1 MRVKYCGIRDEA
13 GLRSAVAA
21 GADAVGFQVGQLYYG
36 KSFILP
42 STAGR
47 LAEML
52 PPMVMPFLVTH
63 YTDYFEIAELVERSE
78 IRNLE
83 LHFNR
88 PEILGKLRDM
98 VGRSAKI
105 TVTLYPD
112 PTGYLELPVEL
123 YAVAD
128 AIMVDPFHT
137 SVAAR
142 TPDLNPDWNF
152 LRAFREKLALPLI
165 LSGPVPPAQAEAIGA
180 FAVNQVGD

>member
-1 MRVKYCGIRDEA
+1 MSPPIPNLPQPETRLPNPYWSPVVHRLTPYVPGEQPKLDKLVKLNTNENPYPPSPRALEAIRDEL
-13 GLRSAVAA
+13 GED
-21 GADAVGFQVGQLYYG
+21 AD
-36 KSFILP
+36 
-42 STAGR
+42 R
-47 LAEML
+47 L
-52 PPMVMPFLVTH
+52 
-63 YTDYFEIAELVERSE
+63 
-78 IRNLE
+78 
-83 LHFNR
+83 
-88 PEILGKLRDM
+88 K
-98 VGRSAKI
+98 
-105 TVTLYPD
+105 LYPD